1 MKKESI
7 LTPQPSGQTLALN
20 SSAQFTYFSQGLWKI
35 GICHLAFKKWIKTK
49 IKPQTLNPW
58 RAQHTKSTHLTWL
71 LHYMHTWGKQEQSS
85 LVLQHTALCYC
96 HSLHSHRDNFNM
108 WPSTHLQ
115 ISPWLVPE
123 VTQPTLG
130 SPNYRLL
137 ITANRLCSSGTKM
150 TSLLK
155 KYQLPITCARESSSW
170 RQAQQRQPFSVVEA
184 KKPQYQMLL
193 CCHSV
198 AAGTKKQHYP
208 PLHKNVLLP
217 TGKINFCKVTGKLQ
231 RHFT

>member
-1 MKKESI
+1 
-7 LTPQPSGQTLALN
+7 
-20 SSAQFTYFSQGLWKI
+20 
-35 GICHLAFKKWIKTK
+35 
-49 IKPQTLNPW
+49 
-58 RAQHTKSTHLTWL
+58 
-71 LHYMHTWGKQEQSS
+71 MHTWGKQEQSS

-155 KYQLPITCARESSSW
+155 KYQLPINYLCKRVLFLEASS
-170 RQAQQRQPFSVVEA
+170 AKTAIFSGRGKEA
-184 KKPQYQMLL
+184 TVPDVTLL
-193 CCHSV
+193 SFCSSRNKET
-198 AAGTKKQHYP
+198 ALS
-208 PLHKNVLLP
+208 PLTQECSPSHW
-217 TGKINFCKVTGKLQ
+217 
-231 RHFT
+231 